1 MKHFLFF
8 LLFFI
13 ATTVKSNAQQPVN
26 IVYIGNSITQ
36 GVLLQDASIEAP
48 PAQASLYLKEKLG
61 TDVNFRNC
69 GVSGMT
75 TLNFLPVSKQQFPNV
90 KSAAD
95 ELSKLNGT
103 LLFSISLG
111 TNDSAC
117 SGTFGAPVVPEQYYT
132 NLEAIID
139 ELLRLYPSCQIIIQ
153 SPIWYSPNTYNGT
166 IYLNEGLQRLISYFP
181 MIPQLVESYDSK
193 NPGRVYLGDT
203 LAFNFFKEHYK
214 EILQPEEGNAGT
226 FYLHPNKKGA
236 EVLGK
241 FWAEAILKIL

>member
-75 TLNFLPVSKQQFPNV
+75 TLNFLPVSN
-90 KSAAD
+90 
-95 ELSKLNGT
+95 
-103 LLFSISLG
+103 
-111 TNDSAC
+111 
-117 SGTFGAPVVPEQYYT
+117 
-132 NLEAIID
+132 
-139 ELLRLYPSCQIIIQ
+139 
-153 SPIWYSPNTYNGT
+153 
-166 IYLNEGLQRLISYFP
+166 FP
-181 MIPQLVESYDSK
+181 M
-193 NPGRVYLGDT
+193 
-203 LAFNFFKEHYK
+203 
-214 EILQPEEGNAGT
+214 
-226 FYLHPNKKGA
+226 
-236 EVLGK
+236 
-241 FWAEAILKIL
+241 